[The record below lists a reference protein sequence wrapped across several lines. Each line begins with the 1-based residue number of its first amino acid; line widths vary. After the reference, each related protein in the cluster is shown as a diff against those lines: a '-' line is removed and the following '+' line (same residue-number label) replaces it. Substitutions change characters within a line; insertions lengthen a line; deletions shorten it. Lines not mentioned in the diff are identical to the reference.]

1 MTSRRKTSADAT
13 SPSKRARSFDIVSP
27 ALENN
32 LSTGAE
38 VAGMAELNRQDEAR

>member
-13 SPSKRARSFDIVSP
+13 SPSKRSFDIVSP